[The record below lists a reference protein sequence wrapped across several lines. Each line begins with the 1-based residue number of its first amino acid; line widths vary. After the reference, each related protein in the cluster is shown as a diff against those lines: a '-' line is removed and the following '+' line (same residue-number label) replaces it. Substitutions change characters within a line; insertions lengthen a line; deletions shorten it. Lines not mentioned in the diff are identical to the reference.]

1 MGKPLRTAVLV
12 SGSGTNLQALI
23 DEELAMKS
31 RGEECPYNIALVV
44 SSSAKA
50 FALERAKNADIPAFI
65 ASPLL
70 LLGEKAKDATRDE
83 KRFAV
88 SAKVLE
94 LCKSYEIEAIVLAG
108 FLTVLGGEILD
119 IYSGKIINLHPALL
133 PKYGGVGMFGHH
145 VHEAVLAAGEKESGI
160 TIHLVDAGCDTGTI
174 LLQKRVPVMPGD
186 TPETLYARI
195 APHEHQAMVEGLK
208 LLAKKLADK

>member
-1 MGKPLRTAVLV
+1 
-12 SGSGTNLQALI
+12 
-23 DEELAMKS
+23 
-31 RGEECPYNIALVV
+31 
-44 SSSAKA
+44 
-50 FALERAKNADIPAFI
+50 
-65 ASPLL
+65 
-70 LLGEKAKDATRDE
+70 

-160 TIHLVDAGCDTGTI
+160 TIHIADAGCDTGTI

-195 APHEHQAMVEGLK
+195 APREHQAMIEGLK